1 MIKNEFSA
9 RLAELLTMVD
19 GNVRD
24 LAQKSEIP
32 YSTMRGYVAGDSI
45 PNGIEQLY
53 KIARANGVSMAWL
66 LGDEDAQHSSS
77 VEQRA
82 ERELKLL
89 MTLAEHLSDVQ
100 RGIFIKQMLNS
111 LLAQVEGIERVDSSD
126 VKFLPL
132 SVVELALKLD
142 NLPSSKQK
150 EIYSKYDL
158 DE

>member
-9 RLAELLTMVD
+9 RLSELLTMVG
-19 GNVRD
+19 GNMRD
-24 LAQKSEIP
+24 LAHKSEIP

-66 LGDEDAQHSSS
+66 LGDEDMQSSS
-77 VEQRA
+77 TERRS

-100 RGIFIKQMLNS
+100 RGIFIKQMLNA
-111 LLAQVEGIERVDSSD
+111 LLTQVEGIERADSSD

-142 NLPSSKQK
+142 NLPGSKQK
-150 EIYSKYDL
+150 EIYNKCDL